1 LTVSPG
7 IALTTERT
15 LGAGAVLRE
24 GSRAPY
30 CEVGELAGEPH
41 VVRRELTGDSSEG
54 SVAPQ
59 RAIAAI
65 AHITDLHVTD
75 TQSPARFEFVNRE
88 WDDPRFRELLT
99 MQRPHEALNAHA
111 IAAMVRTLNAIESAP
126 VTGRHLDLVA
136 MTGDAIDNTQRNE
149 LDNFLALLNGG
160 TVNPDSGAPGYEG
173 VQAVDWPDD
182 NCWKPDGPSDGNV
195 FGRDL
200 GFPLVPGLLARAIES
215 FEAPGLRLPWLGCY
229 GNHEEVCQGVGIVTP
244 ALAKAMSGSRKPIGL
259 PPGLDLDKA
268 VETFVQQPE
277 FFMTGAYLEVMPDPA
292 RRPISRSEFV
302 ETHHKTGKHGFT
314 DQNRSAGTA
323 YYVHDTRAVRFI
335 TLDTVCAAGG
345 ADGYIDAAQLHWLER
360 RLEEV
365 HSSFQTRDG
374 NTVKSPHDD
383 RLVVVL
389 SHHGFDM
396 LSNPRAEQNAD
407 ALLRLLLRFQNVVL
421 WLNGHIH
428 ANRVTPRA
436 DPQGRH
442 GLWEVT
448 TSSMVDWPC
457 QARLVELFDPG
468 GGLLAIA
475 STMVDHDGA
484 IRGGAD
490 DLLDLAG
497 LHRELAGNV
506 PFNGFDSWR
515 AGSPQ
520 DRNAILLLPA
530 PFPLTR
536 R

>member
-1 LTVSPG
+1 LTAGPDV
-7 IALTTERT
+7 ALTTQRR
-15 LGAGAVLRE
+15 LGAGSVVRE
-24 GSRAPY
+24 GSRAAY
-30 CEVGELAGEPH
+30 REVGELEGEHH
-41 VVRRELTGDSSEG
+41 VVRRDLAGESGEG
-54 SVAPQ
+54 SVEVQ

-88 WDDPRFRELLT
+88 WADPRFRELLT
-99 MQRPHEALNAHA
+99 MQRPHEALNVHA
-111 IAAMVRTLNAIESAP
+111 IEAMVRTLNAIETGP
-126 VTGRHLDLVA
+126 VTGRRVDLVA
-136 MTGDAIDNTQRNE
+136 MTGDSVDNTQRNE
-149 LDNFLALLNGG
+149 LDNFLALFNGG
-160 TVNPDSGAPGYEG
+160 TVEPDSGAPGYEG

-182 NCWKPDGPSDGNV
+182 NCWKPDGPSEGNV

-200 GFPLVPGLLARAIES
+200 GFPLVPGLLERAVES
-215 FEAPGLRLPWLGCY
+215 FEAEGLRLPWLGCY

-244 ALAKAMSGSRKPIGL
+244 ALAKAMSGSRKPIAL
-259 PPGLDLDKA
+259 PADLDLDKA
-268 VETFVQQPE
+268 IETFVERPE
-277 FFMTGAYLEVMPDPA
+277 FFMTGAYLEVTPDRA

-302 ETHHKTGKHGFT
+302 EAHCKSGRHGFT
-314 DQNRSAGTA
+314 DQNLGAGTA

-345 ADGYIDAAQLHWLER
+345 AEGSIDAPQLHWLER

-374 NTVKSPHDD
+374 STVKSPHDD

-396 LSNPRAEQNAD
+396 LANPRAPQLSD
-407 ALLRLLLRFQNVVL
+407 ALLNLLLRFQNVVL

-428 ANRVTPRA
+428 ANRISPRA
-436 DPQGRH
+436 DPTGRH
-442 GLWEVT
+442 GFWEVT
-448 TSSMVDWPC
+448 TSSLVDWPC
-457 QARLVELFDPG
+457 QARLVELFDAG
-468 GGLLAIA
+468 DGLLAIA
-475 STMVDHDGA
+475 CTMVDHDGSIQPRA
-484 IRGGAD
+484 AD
-490 DLLDLAG
+490 PPDLAG

-515 AGSPQ
+515 PGNPE

-530 PFPLTR
+530 PF
-536 R
+536 